1 MLFKGSGVALI
12 TPFDKYNKVN
22 YEKLDELIDFHLKN
36 NTDAIIVCG
45 TTGESSTLSNEE
57 KKDVIKYVVEKVNK
71 KIPVIAG
78 TGSNNT
84 KIAIEMSKYSQSIG
98 ADGLLIVTPY
108 YNKCTQE
115 GLFLHYKEIAN
126 NTSLPIIL
134 YNVPSRTGVNISV
147 DTIIKLSKID
157 NIVGIKEAS
166 CNISQVSAILAKTN
180 KDFCVYSGND
190 DQVLPLL
197 SLGSVGVI
205 SVLANIFPKEVH
217 DLCYNFFDGNL
228 EESRKIQFKY
238 LDLINSLF
246 VQVNPIPI
254 KEAMNFLKYD
264 VGNCRL
270 PLCDMDNSQKNI
282 LHQNLLK
289 FKL

>member
-166 CNISQVSAILAKTN
+166 SNISQVSAILAKTN

-246 VQVNPIPI
+246 LQVNPIPI

>member
-166 CNISQVSAILAKTN
+166 SNISQVSAILAKTN

>member
-1 MLFKGSGVALI
+1 
-12 TPFDKYNKVN
+12 
-22 YEKLDELIDFHLKN
+22 
-36 NTDAIIVCG
+36 
-45 TTGESSTLSNEE
+45 
-57 KKDVIKYVVEKVNK
+57 
-71 KIPVIAG
+71 
-78 TGSNNT
+78 
-84 KIAIEMSKYSQSIG
+84 MSKYSQSIG

-166 CNISQVSAILAKTN
+166 SNISQVSAILAKTN

>member
-84 KIAIEMSKYSQSIG
+84 KVAIEMSKYSQSIG

-166 CNISQVSAILAKTN
+166 SNISQVSAILAKTN